1 MRYSNHLVFSVLANQ
16 KNVFKIIILSPKNV
30 KMLPIF
36 PNFFDVVLF
45 CIYEVKSENLV
56 S

>member
-1 MRYSNHLVFSVLANQ
+1 MRYSNYLVFSVLANQ
-16 KNVFKIIILSPKNV
+16 KNVFKNV